1 MVDEKKILAAGINTN
16 PLLGAGIMAGG
27 SLLSSWMES
36 EYAERQAKRQLELQ
50 REMFKHQKNMQE
62 SQNKMAGESH
72 GVDMDTK
79 KFQLNTAIRDDANQQ
94 AMYLNALRTMN
105 AGK

>member
-1 MVDEKKILAAGINTN
+1 MG

-27 SLLSSWMES
+27 SLLSSWMEG
-36 EYAERQAKRQLELQ
+36 ENAERQAKRQLELQ

-62 SQNKMAGESH
+62 SQNRMANESH
-72 GVDMDTK
+72 NVDVDAK
-79 KFQLNTAIRDDANQQ
+79 KFQLNTMMRNDANQQ